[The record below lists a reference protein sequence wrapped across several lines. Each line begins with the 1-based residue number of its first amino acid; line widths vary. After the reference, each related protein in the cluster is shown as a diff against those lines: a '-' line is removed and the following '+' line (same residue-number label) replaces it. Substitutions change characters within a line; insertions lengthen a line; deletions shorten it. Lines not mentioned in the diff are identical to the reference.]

1 MTAAEGTRVTPT
13 QGNACRP
20 ETATRRRTNFPV
32 IPRRKRERAR
42 ECIRGPALQFCALSR
57 SLPWK
62 CLQRCSAFYR
72 HISPEATYD
81 INGDLRAFV

>member
-32 IPRRKRERAR
+32 IPRRKRERESERVHERANAPVLCAVSFSSV
-42 ECIRGPALQFCALSR
+42 EVSPALFRFLS
-57 SLPWK
+57 SYLAG
-62 CLQRCSAFYR
+62 SY
-72 HISPEATYD
+72 
-81 INGDLRAFV
+81 V